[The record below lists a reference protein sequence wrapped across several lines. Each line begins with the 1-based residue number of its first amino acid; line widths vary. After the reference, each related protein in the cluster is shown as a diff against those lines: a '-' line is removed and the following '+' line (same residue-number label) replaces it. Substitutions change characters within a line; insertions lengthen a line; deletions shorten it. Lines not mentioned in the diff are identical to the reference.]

1 VTSPEARGD
10 GTAVPGAASSGTGA
24 TAPSVPTPDA
34 ATYLVGP
41 VLVIGTGLL
50 GASAALGLRQRGLEV
65 GLRDASPT
73 ALRVAE
79 DLGAGYAVAPGED
92 FRPELVIV
100 ATPPDVTAGVVAAAL
115 HEFAEATVV
124 DIASVKASILAA
136 LWADESVSE
145 ADLTRYVGTHPMAGR
160 ERSGPA
166 AARGELFT
174 AMPWVVV
181 AHPTSSGRSA
191 RLAKAAGADLGAS
204 VISMDADAHD
214 QAVAL
219 VSHFPQIASS
229 LLASRLLNAPAS
241 ALSLAGNGLRD
252 TTRIAASDPALWI
265 QILAH
270 NATHL
275 VPILT
280 GLRSDLDR
288 LITTLSAPQEPGAA
302 LDLAQ
307 LLGEGNAG
315 QARIPGKH
323 GAPPQSF
330 ATIGVVVD
338 DKPGQIARLLAEIG
352 EEGVN
357 LEDLRMEHSAG
368 HQVGLVEIQVLP
380 GRRDDLV
387 DALTERG
394 WKIVQ

>member
-1 VTSPEARGD
+1 MTSPSAGSP
-10 GTAVPGAASSGTGA
+10 A
-24 TAPSVPTPDA
+24 DA
-34 ATYLVGP
+34 ATYLSGP

-50 GASAALGLRQRGLEV
+50 GASAALGLRHCGLDV
-65 GLRDASPT
+65 ALRDASPT
-73 ALRVAE
+73 AQRVAE
-79 DLGAGYAVAPGED
+79 DLGAGRVVGQDED

-100 ATPPDVTAGVVAAAL
+100 ATPPDVTATVVAAAL

-124 DIASVKASILAA
+124 DIASVKASILEA
-136 LWADESVSE
+136 LRTDPSVSE
-145 ADLTRYVGTHPMAGR
+145 SDLTRYVGTHPMAGR
-160 ERSGPA
+160 ERSGPS

-181 AHPTSSGRSA
+181 AHPTSSKRSV

-219 VSHFPQIASS
+219 VSHFPQIAST
-229 LLASRLLNAPAS
+229 LLASRLLDAPAS

-270 NATHL
+270 NATNL
-275 VPILT
+275 VPILS
-280 GLRSDLDR
+280 GLRTDLDR
-288 LITTLSAPQEPGAA
+288 LIATLSAPQAPGSA
-302 LDLAQ
+302 LDLAE

-330 ATIGVVVD
+330 ATIGIIVD
-338 DKPGQIARLLAEIG
+338 DKPGQIAKLLAEIG

-368 HQVGLVEIQVLP
+368 HQVGLVEVQVLP

-387 DALTERG
+387 HALTERG